1 MTKSLSAAQIA
12 QFETDG
18 YLFPLD
24 CMSAAEATDCRTRFE
39 AFERE
44 AGNSAHKVLRIKSHL
59 IFPWLVEIARHPKIL
74 DAIEDLIGPNILAY
88 LSSLWFKNANDP
100 SYVSWHQ
107 DSAYYG
113 LDPHDVVIMWFAFTD
128 STRANGCVRV
138 LPGTHRDPDH
148 RHDETYAA
156 DNLLSRGQSI
166 PGIDETGAVDMELR
180 AGQFSLHHE
189 RVVHGSR
196 PNGTDDRRLGMSIVY
211 VPSRVRSVV
220 GRRSALLVRGTDAYG
235 HWDRDPEPR
244 FDLDP
249 VCLEVMERWIRGY
262 EDTAVTQEAERG

>member
-1 MTKSLSAAQIA
+1 M
-12 QFETDG
+12 
-18 YLFPLD
+18 
-24 CMSAAEATDCRTRFE
+24 CR
-39 AFERE
+39 
-44 AGNSAHKVLRIKSHL
+44 
-59 IFPWLVEIARHPKIL
+59 P
-74 DAIEDLIGPNILAY
+74 
-88 LSSLWFKNANDP
+88 
-100 SYVSWHQ
+100 
-107 DSAYYG
+107 
-113 LDPHDVVIMWFAFTD
+113 VI
-128 STRANGCVRV
+128 S
-138 LPGTHRDPDH
+138 
-148 RHDETYAA
+148 
-156 DNLLSRGQSI
+156 
-166 PGIDETGAVDMELR
+166 DETGAVDMELR

-262 EDTAVTQEAERG
+262 EDSAVTQEAERG